1 MNKTKLTLLLSLI
14 FSSGL
19 AYANNS
25 VQTLLDNTPV
35 ITDSFN
41 SSNKLDTKKESV
53 NKDEMKKEESK
64 DIIKESE
71 YPVLPSSMNEETF
84 KGMVVNSKKDFQ
96 LSNLDTDIETKYPE
110 SYKKSLSFLTS
121 LNDTVTSFSFG
132 DNKQTLNNTIYVFFD
147 PQCPHCGD
155 LWTASRNTVFKDK
168 RFVWI
173 PVAFMND
180 LSSVQSAAILM
191 SKDPEQTMDSHEISL
206 KNGYKGIVFNDSIP
220 ENIQNRIKVNSLFFS
235 KLQVNSVPLVIHLN
249 KEGQLDYSDGSM
261 SNEEL
266 KLFVSK

>member
-1 MNKTKLTLLLSLI
+1 MNKKKITLLVSLI

-19 AYANNS
+19 AYGNDS

-35 ITDSFN
+35 VTDSFN
-41 SSNKLDTKKESV
+41 SSNTLSDKEKPV
-53 NKDEMKKEESK
+53 IHEEVKKEESQN
-64 DIIKESE
+64 IVKESE
-71 YPVLPSSMNEETF
+71 YPLLPSSMNEETF

-96 LSNLDTDIETKYPE
+96 LSKIDTDIQAKYPE
-110 SYKKSLSFLTS
+110 SYKNSLAFLTS

-132 DNKQTLNNTIYVFFD
+132 DNQQTLNNTIYVFFD

-235 KLQVNSVPLVIHLN
+235 KLKVNSVPLVIHLN

-266 KLFVSK
+266 KLFISK